1 MQEHLPPLILLLYS
15 CGFWDFQ
22 ENTHIFGDT
31 EGQLLEAPPSRDGEE
46 SLPKGR
52 FLGTREHWAAPKSLL
67 GNRESGQ
74 GQGMSEVTQK

>member
-15 CGFWDFQ
+15 CGFGDFQ

-31 EGQLLEAPPSRDGEE
+31 EGQLLEAPSSRDGDE

-52 FLGTREHWAAPKSLL
+52 FLGTREHQAAPRSLL
-67 GNRESGQ
+67 GKRESRQ
-74 GQGMSEVTQK
+74 GQGMSEVTPK